1 MVVAKKMNLASYR
14 VLNTLL
20 CLFKNNLTMS
30 ELVSQ
35 LEKSG
40 YGPYNNFIVTKYI
53 HTLKACGID
62 IQKINNRYCI
72 INFPI
77 GMKFSSTD
85 TQLLYDIKQKSEKM
99 AMNDMSYT
107 IAKFFN
113 KIHLSFYKSG
123 TGLLSSPNFNVI
135 KHLEHAYKANTEV
148 ILTYFD
154 ERKEECYVRDV
165 KVIQG
170 KYFFVTVNKNGVKEI
185 NPDDVVNVEVLNK
198 KTKIDYS
205 NMNVTFELMGKLA
218 ERYQLR
224 ENEHIIKYKDNGSIV
239 ILNEY
244 EDRRVLIQ
252 RLLRYDSLC
261 KVIGP
266 ADFLKQFR
274 DIISGSLENYDID
287 PKRKSQKALAIELAK
302 QKEKTKKSKKVKK
315 EE

>member
-1 MVVAKKMNLASYR
+1 MVIAKKMNIASFR

-20 CLFKNNLTMS
+20 CLFNNNLTMS
-30 ELVSQ
+30 ELISQ

-85 TQLLYDIKQKSEKM
+85 TQLLYDIKLKSEKM
-99 AMNDMSYT
+99 VINDMSYT

-123 TGLLSSPNFNVI
+123 IGLLSSPNFNVI
-135 KHLEHAYKANTEV
+135 KHLEQAYKSNTEV
-148 ILTYFD
+148 ILTYID
-154 ERKEECYVRDV
+154 ERKEECFVRDV

-170 KYFFVTVNKNGVKEI
+170 KYFFVIVNKNGVKEI
-185 NPDDVVNVEVLNK
+185 NPDDVVNVQVLNK
-198 KTKIDYS
+198 KSKIDFS

-252 RLLRYDSLC
+252 RLLRYDSSC

-287 PKRKSQKALAIELAK
+287 SKRKSQKTMAKELAK
-302 QKEKTKKSKKVKK
+302 QKDKVKRVKKVRK